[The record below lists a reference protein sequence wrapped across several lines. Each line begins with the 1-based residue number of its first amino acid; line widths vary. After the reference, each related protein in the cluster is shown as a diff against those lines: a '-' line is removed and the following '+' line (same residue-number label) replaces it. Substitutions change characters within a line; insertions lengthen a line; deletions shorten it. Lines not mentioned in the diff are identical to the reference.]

1 MEKIRLGIVD
11 DNKDLCDI
19 LKRSFE
25 ASEDIEVSFI
35 AEDGLTAIKQVR
47 EQDVDVLILDSVIPH
62 VDGIG
67 VLEAINEMDLSRY
80 PHVIMISAFGQDVI
94 IQRAVNLGVEYFL
107 VKPLNVEILEK
118 RIRQLVDKESM
129 LSNMNE

>member
-47 EQDVDVLILDSVIPH
+47 EQDVSRRLHCSTVCN
-62 VDGIG
+62 GR
-67 VLEAINEMDLSRY
+67 DL
-80 PHVIMISAFGQDVI
+80 G
-94 IQRAVNLGVEYFL
+94 
-107 VKPLNVEILEK
+107 
-118 RIRQLVDKESM
+118 
-129 LSNMNE
+129 